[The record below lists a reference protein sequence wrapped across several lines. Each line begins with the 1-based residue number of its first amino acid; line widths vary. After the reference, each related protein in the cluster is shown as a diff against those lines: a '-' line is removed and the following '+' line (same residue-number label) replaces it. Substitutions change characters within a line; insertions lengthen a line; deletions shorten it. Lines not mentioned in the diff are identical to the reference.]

1 MWWKWQHEN
10 IGHESAQLSAPKSMA
25 LTIAMLHVIQM
36 MFIDTDCHATYTT
49 NCHATYTTND
59 VYRTTS
65 PYRDTN
71 FPHPT
76 QKWQVSIA
84 FNCDLTHSFTKYLE
98 ETNITKN
105 MEYLTL
111 AIQFIVI
118 VTLHFFIII
127 LSFISRLAR
136 VIERRKIPL
145 PKVKI

>member
-1 MWWKWQHEN
+1 MLTSSISSFGSVLFLGYVMEMTTREN

-49 NCHATYTTND
+49 ND

-76 QKWQVSIA
+76 QK
-84 FNCDLTHSFTKYLE
+84 
-98 ETNITKN
+98 
-105 MEYLTL
+105 
-111 AIQFIVI
+111 
-118 VTLHFFIII
+118 
-127 LSFISRLAR
+127 
-136 VIERRKIPL
+136 
-145 PKVKI
+145 